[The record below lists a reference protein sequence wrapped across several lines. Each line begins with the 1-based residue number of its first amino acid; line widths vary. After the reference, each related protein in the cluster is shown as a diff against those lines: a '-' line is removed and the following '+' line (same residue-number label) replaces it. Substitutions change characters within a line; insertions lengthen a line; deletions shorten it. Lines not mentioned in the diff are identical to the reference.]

1 MRDGVR
7 LSRVVELLL
16 HPESPAADA
25 GKAQGKWPL
34 TSNLKFPATSRAHKL
49 HNVSIGL
56 SALGSVGGN
65 TRGITAKDVVDGFRE
80 KTVGL
85 LWGIVSRWGLEQLVD
100 WNQLKREIQ
109 RLQTRKALADMRYPA
124 LPTMDYDNNEP
135 TNYVRLLKDWAG
147 CIASAHGIQVDNL
160 TTSFGDGRVFQ
171 KIVEEYEQYFPA
183 SVRMERDAPLKA
195 KLRALGCSSYFGKAW
210 LVFCTRFVLI
220 FPKFVASLF
229 DDGQKS
235 DRVFDKDFVV
245 AGLAYLC
252 SRLFQWSVKERV
264 CLLIFHIGIRG
275 ANAL

>member
-1 MRDGVR
+1 MPEVSQCPLEEYEYEITNLAVDMRDGVR

-16 HPESPAADA
+16 YPESPAVNA
-25 GKAQGKWPL
+25 GKAPQGKWPL

-56 SALGSVGGN
+56 SALDSVGGN

-100 WNQLKREIQ
+100 WNQVKREIR
-109 RLQTRKALADMRYPA
+109 RLQIRKAPANMRYSG
-124 LPTMDYDNNEP
+124 LLTMDYYNNEP
-135 TNYVRLLKDWAG
+135 TDYVRLLKDWAG

-183 SVRMERDAPLKA
+183 SVRMEKNAPLKG
-195 KLRALGCSSYFGKAW
+195 KLRALGCSSYFGKIW
-210 LVFCTRFVLI
+210 LRLLYEMYANFSSI
-220 FPKFVASLF
+220 
-229 DDGQKS
+229 
-235 DRVFDKDFVV
+235 
-245 AGLAYLC
+245 C
-252 SRLFQWSVKERV
+252 S
-264 CLLIFHIGIRG
+264 
-275 ANAL
+275 